1 MANSGNPI
9 SKEAQLSELL
19 IKLGIPVSLSGY
31 NYIRSAVLKYS
42 EMSLLCQRV
51 RITKD
56 IYPWVAA
63 QYKTTSQCVE
73 RSIRHAVG
81 ISFDRGDLSV
91 LHSIF
96 GFTVDSC
103 KGKPTNAEF
112 IAMMA
117 FRISG
122 SECIA

>member
-1 MANSGNPI
+1 MATGSNQTG
-9 SKEAQLSELL
+9 KEAELSELL
-19 IKLGIPVSLSGY
+19 ITLGIPVNLSGY
-31 NYIRSAVLKYS
+31 NYIRTAVIRYS
-42 EMSLLCQRV
+42 EIVLQCRRV

-56 IYPWVAA
+56 IYPWVAS
-63 QYKTTSQCVE
+63 QYGTTAQCVE

-112 IAMMA
+112 IAMLA
-117 FRISG
+117 FRLSNK
-122 SECIA
+122 EQTA

>member
-1 MANSGNPI
+1 MTTIGNHI
-9 SKEAQLSELL
+9 SKETQLSELL
-19 IKLGIPVSLSGY
+19 IRLGIPVNLSGY
-31 NYIRSAVLKYS
+31 AYIRTAVLRYS
-42 EMSLLCQRV
+42 EMALLSQRV

-56 IYPWVAA
+56 IYPWVAK
-63 QYKTTSQCVE
+63 QHGTTPQCVE

-81 ISFDRGDLSV
+81 ISFDRGDLNV

-112 IAMMA
+112 IAMMS
-117 FRISG
+117 FRISE
-122 SECIA
+122 SERIA